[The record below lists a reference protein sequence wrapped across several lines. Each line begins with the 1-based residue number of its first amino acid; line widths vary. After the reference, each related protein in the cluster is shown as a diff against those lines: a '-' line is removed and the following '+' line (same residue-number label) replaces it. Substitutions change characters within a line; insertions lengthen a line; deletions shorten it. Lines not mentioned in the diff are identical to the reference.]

1 MFSTVLII
9 GVLCFLVYQKTFA
22 SFIHVTSIFLYDSI
36 FVNNNQIKIANEDLQ
51 GETKYYFY
59 VLEDVFRIN
68 SLIDNSSRL
77 KGFPISYM

>member
-9 GVLCFLVYQKTFA
+9 GVLYFLVYQKIFA
-22 SFIHVTSIFLYDSI
+22 SFIHVTSIFLDDFI
-36 FVNNNQIKIANEDLQ
+36 FVNNNQIKIANENLQ

-77 KGFPISYM
+77 KGFPIS